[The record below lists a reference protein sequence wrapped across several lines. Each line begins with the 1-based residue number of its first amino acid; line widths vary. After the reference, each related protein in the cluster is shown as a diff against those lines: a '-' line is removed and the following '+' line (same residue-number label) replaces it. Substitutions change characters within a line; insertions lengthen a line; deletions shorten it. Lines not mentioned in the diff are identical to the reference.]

1 MEEEWDADG
10 FEPKVKIE
18 SKWADEDADDDVK
31 DNWEDEDEEEE
42 EKKDTEKQEES
53 NSVSTSQPPRKNKKS
68 LLRKIEEKERNEEAQ
83 RQLTPEERMAEKLR
97 QQKLQEEADL
107 KVAVETFGI
116 SAESSMGSGLDA
128 MNPSTKEEFEEFS
141 KALVKKIIPF
151 SSSQHFPFFAEELI
165 RNMCVAMNSA
175 DMKKLKNTLD
185 NLQLEKAKIEKGDKA
200 KKNKGKGKAKL
211 RIEGESAIV
220 NEYSAYGDM
229 DEYDDFM

>member
-1 MEEEWDADG
+1 MRNKEDSPTRHVKCCKVCCNMEEEWDADG

-53 NSVSTSQPPRKNKKS
+53 NS
-68 LLRKIEEKERNEEAQ
+68 RNEEAQ
-83 RQLTPEERMAEKLR
+83 RQLTPEERLAEKLR
-97 QQKLQEEADL
+97 QQMLQEEADL

-116 SAESSMGSGLDA
+116 SAESCMGGGLDA

-185 NLQLEKAKIEKGDKA
+185 NLQLEKAKMEKGDKA